1 MKTRTAHACLQS
13 AMADITTR
21 QLVERL
27 ECCVI
32 ADRIADTSDATLFPE
47 IAKAQAHLAGMTPE
61 RRAELNREWEA

>member
-1 MKTRTAHACLQS
+1 MKPARTRLPAISHGRHNH
-13 AMADITTR
+13 R

-32 ADRIADTSDATLFPE
+32 ADRIADTADAAMFPE
-47 IAKAQAHLAGMTPE
+47 IAKAQAHLASMTPE